1 MKDRLFESMVSVR
14 SQEQQKQPHLGI
26 GLHIARL
33 IVDFHGGRIKVG
45 NRDDIRGVVV
55 TIILPR
61 FYR

>member
-1 MKDRLFESMVSVR
+1 
-14 SQEQQKQPHLGI
+14 LGI